1 MTTEELSD
9 PTNFKCDEC
18 DFISNWQNGL
28 RVHTAR
34 RHRNNIPQYD
44 GEIDDFIIEDEPYE
58 GYMHF
63 WKTRHLGGAYQSYID
78 AIEVLDDIGIEDDER
93 KMLKEDVLDA
103 RKLALGSS
111 FSYYPPWS

>member
-1 MTTEELSD
+1 
-9 PTNFKCDEC
+9 
-18 DFISNWQNGL
+18 
-28 RVHTAR
+28 
-34 RHRNNIPQYD
+34 
-44 GEIDDFIIEDEPYE
+44 
-58 GYMHF
+58 MHF
-63 WKTRHLGGAYQSYID
+63 WKTPHLGGAYQSYID